1 MKPFMRNAR
10 VLLMAS
16 VAVPALLIGAA
27 QAATVQHIILLSVD
41 GLHEADLTDAATAV
55 YMPNIIALEQNG
67 ITYTNARSSSPSDSF
82 PGTLALVTGATT
94 KSTGVFYDDSYAR
107 NLYAPG
113 TTLAQITSGAVT
125 PGTEVPFAENVD
137 KNLTLLSGGGATS
150 GAGAYGKSA
159 IDVTQLPV
167 DANGNPVQPWQF
179 NKTNTIF
186 DIAKAA
192 GLTSAFMDKHPG
204 AYTIVQGPTG
214 NAVTDF
220 YSPEINATTAIIG
233 GKLVDAS
240 TAPAGT
246 PTGNGDNQLGTT
258 TSNYRKVQAWDNLKQ
273 TALLNELNGKNAL
286 GDTAQATPA
295 IIYSNF
301 QGVSVAQ
308 KLGTN
313 STGTGGITIDPI
325 TGNEVVSAALASAFT
340 NVDAIVKSLV
350 DTLKA
355 NGQYASTQII
365 LTAKH
370 GQDPRIGAGHL
381 IAASSLSNDLTA
393 AGFNLG
399 QVTQDDVALI
409 WLTDQTQAAALT
421 AFLQNY
427 ALTHPEIK
435 AILNGANFGSP
446 STDNRTPDVV
456 VQLNPGYI
464 YAGNIA
470 NTRKRAEHGGV
481 YNIDDTGVPLIVSG
495 GLANYAQGTTINDLV
510 YSTQVAPTILTNLGL
525 DPNGLTGVQMENTQA
540 LPVAEPMSIA
550 MLLAGLGGLA
560 LVRRKRD

>member
-381 IAASSLSNDLTA
+381 IAASSLSADLTA

-456 VQLNPGYI
+456 VQLNQGYI

-470 NTRKRAEHGGV
+470 STRKRAEHGGV

>member
-125 PGTEVPFAENVD
+125 PGTEVQLAENVD
-137 KNLTLLSGGGATS
+137 KNPNLLSGGGATS

-159 IDVTQLPV
+159 IDVAQLPV

-179 NKTNTIF
+179 NRTNTIF

-192 GLTSAFMDKHPG
+192 GLTSAFMDKHAG

-286 GDTAQATPA
+286 GDTLQATPA

-325 TGNEVVSAALASAFT
+325 TGNEVVSTALASAFT
-340 NVDAIVKSLV
+340 NVDGIVKSLV

-381 IAASSLSNDLTA
+381 IAGSSLSNDLTA

-421 AFLQNY
+421 TFLQNY

-464 YAGNIA
+464 YVGNIA

-495 GLANYAQGTTINDLV
+495 GLANYAQGTTINDIV

>member
-381 IAASSLSNDLTA
+381 IAASSLSADLTA